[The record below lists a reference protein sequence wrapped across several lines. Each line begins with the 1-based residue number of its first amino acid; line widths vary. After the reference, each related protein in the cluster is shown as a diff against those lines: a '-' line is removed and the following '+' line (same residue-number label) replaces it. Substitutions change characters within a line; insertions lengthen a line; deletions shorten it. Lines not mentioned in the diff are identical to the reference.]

1 MSFVRVEYA
10 RIFDSNCYNWPRI
23 AGGGQ
28 AQLFS
33 LLSNMVAFVL
43 FSWVEEDEGGGAR
56 SWRRK
61 ECSTGDVNELHQG
74 WHTLHS
80 THGLCLN
87 YRGFK
92 GTRTALPII
101 NIYRVAGRT
110 EGPNAGDDLQ
120 CVPCRLRKCEE
131 GCR

>member
-43 FSWVEEDEGGGAR
+43 CSWVEEDEGGGAR
-56 SWRRK
+56 SRRVEK
-61 ECSTGDVNELHQG
+61 SVARGMLMNCTRGGTHCTV
-74 WHTLHS
+74 HTAFVLIIAD
-80 THGLCLN
+80 L
-87 YRGFK
+87 K
-92 GTRTALPII
+92 GLPIKYI
-101 NIYRVAGRT
+101 
-110 EGPNAGDDLQ
+110 
-120 CVPCRLRKCEE
+120 
-131 GCR
+131 

>member
-28 AQLFS
+28 AQRFS

-43 FSWVEEDEGGGAR
+43 FSWVEEYEGGGAR
-56 SWRRK
+56 SRRRK

-74 WHTLHS
+74 WWHCTVHTAFVLIIAD
-80 THGLCLN
+80 L
-87 YRGFK
+87 K
-92 GTRTALPII
+92 GLPIKYI
-101 NIYRVAGRT
+101 
-110 EGPNAGDDLQ
+110 
-120 CVPCRLRKCEE
+120 
-131 GCR
+131 